1 MITGYAYIFVNGYWL
16 CIYFLWMVTGYV
28 YIFVNGYWLCIYF
41 CEWLYGKVY
50 IKGYIFLA
58 FGAMA
63 L

>member
-1 MITGYAYIFVNGYWL
+1 MITGYA
-16 CIYFLWMVTGYV
+16 